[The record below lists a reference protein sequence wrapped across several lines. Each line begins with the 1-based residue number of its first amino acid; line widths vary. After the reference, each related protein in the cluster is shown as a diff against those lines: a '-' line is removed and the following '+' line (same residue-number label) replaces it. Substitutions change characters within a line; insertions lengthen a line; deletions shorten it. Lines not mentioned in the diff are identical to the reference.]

1 MLNVDLAKIAETFGL
16 AGAVG
21 PAPDELG
28 KLVLASG
35 TPQPLASHDA
45 LMIKRSLVGGEQR
58 LELTGYAPVR
68 LDWYKAK
75 GCFTE
80 IVRYRTRLFVPVS
93 KASTILPA
101 LTV

>member
-1 MLNVDLAKIAETFGL
+1 
-16 AGAVG
+16 
-21 PAPDELG
+21 
-28 KLVLASG
+28 
-35 TPQPLASHDA
+35 
-45 LMIKRSLVGGEQR
+45 MIKRSLVGGEQR